1 MFAHL
6 ILRTFAPFKWTIANI
21 LDVCGSLNLCLIK
34 CLLWEHP
41 LICTNTA
48 RLHYIFHIVVTF
60 KTVPPSDFWTSTIFL
75 FYDFFF
81 LSPKRGALISQ
92 LWCHICVAMTP
103 GFFCSQ
109 VIFPLVYINL
119 VGLGEEVPENPTGQT
134 YCVWPTRRHSFWLW
148 SSASSGGPG
157 DMALVRLLPSSR
169 WKNQTGAQDLS
180 ISCALCPRKWGKGC
194 LQWNLFSKQANK
206 KCLWYEHSN
215 YAVPVS

>member
-1 MFAHL
+1 MPIVGTPFDMHKYRPASLHL
-6 ILRTFAPFKWTIANI
+6 SHCCDFQDSATKWFLDLYNFFILW
-21 LDVCGSLNLCLIK
+21 
-34 CLLWEHP
+34 
-41 LICTNTA
+41 
-48 RLHYIFHIVVTF
+48 
-60 KTVPPSDFWTSTIFL
+60 
-75 FYDFFF
+75 FFF